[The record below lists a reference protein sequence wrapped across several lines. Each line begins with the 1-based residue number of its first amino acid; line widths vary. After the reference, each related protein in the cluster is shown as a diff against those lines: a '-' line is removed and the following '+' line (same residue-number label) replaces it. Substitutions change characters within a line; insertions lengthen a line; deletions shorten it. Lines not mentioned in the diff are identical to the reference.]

1 MQYRPVSQRAMI
13 GDTKGEGRHFRASVL
28 GFQPA
33 PFPIVSA
40 AKLPEPVVLF
50 LPFLDTHGRHLI
62 TDLISATHMHGED
75 RGPWLDNA
83 PAGNVASG
91 IVATSR

>member
-1 MQYRPVSQRAMI
+1 
-13 GDTKGEGRHFRASVL
+13 
-28 GFQPA
+28 
-33 PFPIVSA
+33 
-40 AKLPEPVVLF
+40 LPEPVVLF